1 MEALTATW
9 FLSLKLEDPSDD
21 VVSENFYWFS
31 TKSETLEWDKGN
43 WYTTPTK
50 TFADYTALQ
59 SLPPVTLKVESK
71 STDHSTT
78 VTVSNPGKTL
88 AFAVHLKVKRES
100 DGEEVLPVLW
110 EDNYFALL
118 PGQSRQVT
126 ATYAPG
132 HAKLAVEVSGWN
144 VK

>member
-1 MEALTATW
+1 MWSARISTG
-9 FLSLKLEDPSDD
+9 SRPSP
-21 VVSENFYWFS
+21 
-31 TKSETLEWDKGN
+31 ETLEWDKGN

-50 TFADYTALQ
+50 TFADYTALE

-78 VTVSNPGKTL
+78 VTVTNPAKTL
-88 AFAVHLKVKRES
+88 AFAVRLKVKRDS

-118 PGQSRQVT
+118 PGQSRQIT
-126 ATYAPG
+126 ATYQ
-132 HAKLAVEVSGWN
+132 AKDLGAGEGRWSKSAAGT
-144 VK
+144 